1 MDAYCNLGCREQQ
14 IKEKFEIIS
23 SQWIRPE
30 DTGYY
35 EEIGINKLQL
45 LGSNMDKNG
54 IIKVIQA
61 YSRRSYSG
69 NLAELFPG
77 KNTLKPDIFIN
88 NCALDKFINY
98 FLEERCLGLCAEC
111 GYCKDTA
118 NKAVQT
124 ERIENRLSSWY

>member
-1 MDAYCNLGCREQQ
+1 MVERN
-14 IKEKFEIIS
+14 

-88 NCALDKFINY
+88 NCVLDKFINY

-124 ERIENRLSSWY
+124 ERIEDTLSSWY